1 MAVDRSALD
10 QQNLLDAQAS
20 VLGSMLIDSRCVGA
34 VLAEVRPEYI
44 TQPTYRMIFD
54 AITHL
59 YADNRKID
67 AVTVLAEVTGGG
79 KNTAMYDLV
88 SKLMQTT
95 PTAANVGEYVRI
107 LKQRAR
113 LMSLKDLASEILGAE
128 SEDDIA

>member
-54 AITHL
+54 AILPYLEGLQIGIDSECVNNAHL
-59 YADNRKID
+59 YGYFNLFH
-67 AVTVLAEVTGGG
+67 LA
-79 KNTAMYDLV
+79 
-88 SKLMQTT
+88 
-95 PTAANVGEYVRI
+95 
-107 LKQRAR
+107 
-113 LMSLKDLASEILGAE
+113 
-128 SEDDIA
+128 